1 MKKIITVMLMLCC
14 IIPFTVSNA
23 HATTT
28 FYMPFTE
35 PTKNE
40 NSGYLNVC
48 VRDTTT
54 NKYHNLCIFWGLY
67 GYVSNNTEYV
77 DFHPQVEVKATP
89 SGITLDF
96 YTYSSLAE
104 SVAYHIGHCWDDGF
118 YSIQKSG
125 FTNGNYTY
133 TYNFDSGRYVPQGL
147 EVLGNGALISSTI
160 AKNIYLVSW
169 GQNNAL
175 IEAIRNEFANT
186 DTILNNMSNRLN
198 QAIINCMNV
207 VSTVNSSIVSMNTN
221 IANKIDSMSNAL
233 TSKLDELFKVNDE
246 TPINDSNNAN
256 SSLQGGVNSY
266 DELENSSLDNFN
278 SSLDNLNTEN
288 NLYSDNQFIATSQWV
303 STQLQNIYDSNIYI
317 SYIIDFGLILGI
329 GLTLIGIKTK
339 GG

>member
-221 IANKIDSMSNAL
+221 IASKIDSMKEAIVN
-233 TSKLDELFKVNDE
+233 KLDSTLVVQDKSD
-246 TPINDSNNAN
+246 INSNQNAN
-256 SSLQGGVNSY
+256 SNLNTNVGSY
-266 DELENSSLDNFN
+266 DDLEQGAVNDFN
-278 SSLDNLNTEN
+278 SNLDNLNSTP
-288 NLYSDNQFIATSQWV
+288 SIITDNSFLVTSRWV
-303 STQLQNIYDSNIYI
+303 SNQLQNMYDSNIYI
-317 SYIIDFGLILGI
+317 SYMIDFALIMGI
-329 GLTLIGIKTK
+329 ALTLIGIKAK

>member
-1 MKKIITVMLMLCC
+1 MKKIIAVVMCLICTFSFS
-14 IIPFTVSNA
+14 FTDVK
-23 HATTT
+23 ATTT

-89 SGITLDF
+89 SSITLTF

-104 SVAYHIGHCWDDGF
+104 SVGYHIGHCWDDGF

-133 TYNFDSGRYVPQGL
+133 TYNFDSGRYVPQGI

-198 QAIINCMNV
+198 QAIINCMNA
-207 VSTVNSSIVSMNTN
+207 VSTVGSNIVNSV
-221 IANKIDSMSNAL
+221 ASMSSAV
-233 TSKLDELFKVNDE
+233 TGKLNDLLNYFMGDDKTDE
-246 TPINDSNNAN
+246 TVDSNNSSNNELNSTVNQYDQIESGMVDDFNAN
-256 SSLQGGVNSY
+256 LGNI
-266 DELENSSLDNFN
+266 D
-278 SSLDNLNTEN
+278 TTN
-288 NLYSDNQFIATSQWV
+288 NLFGLGDFIATGTFV
-303 STQLQNIYDSNIYI
+303 STQMTNLYQSHQIVQYMIT
-317 SYIIDFGLILGI
+317 FGLILGI
-329 GLTLIGIKTK
+329 ALTVIGISTK
-339 GG
+339 R